1 MCPLSCAYSTTLFAW
16 LHLFSTSFDELN
28 RELEALLTQLDGVA
42 IPVKAAEA
50 AKQAEEVGQSGWG
63 ILVLMEIE
71 YARLI
76 ISSRLIIT
84 S

>member
-1 MCPLSCAYSTTLFAW
+1 

-50 AKQAEEVGQSGWG
+50 AKQAEEVGKSG
-63 ILVLMEIE
+63 
-71 YARLI
+71 
-76 ISSRLIIT
+76 
-84 S
+84 

>member
-1 MCPLSCAYSTTLFAW
+1 MIHYITVHLHTFSLCCVSVCFSCMCPLSCAYSTTLFAW

-50 AKQAEEVGQSGWG
+50 AKQAEEVGKSG
-63 ILVLMEIE
+63 
-71 YARLI
+71 
-76 ISSRLIIT
+76 
-84 S
+84 